1 MDKSI
6 RATSPG
12 VSQSQNWTELQFIF
26 TGAAAGSPAVIS
38 PFQSIAAGKVRLLV
52 GNGTGDLL
60 TAAQAL
66 TLVMPNSGQVSAAQQ
81 TVADKLVI
89 WGTDVPAAVDGAR
102 CVAFVVGGLGGL
114 GDVLAVEVEHS
125 VSPAAI
131 ASAQLLRSR
140 ILGPGVTKVSTD
152 SIVYASE
159 GLVFF
164 SEADVLVGSIV
175 LAESDNAPVAGAQIK
190 LRVICRL

>member
-1 MDKSI
+1 MDKSV

-12 VSQSQNWTELQFIF
+12 VSQSQNWTELEFLF

-38 PFQSIAAGKVRLLV
+38 PFQSIAGGKVRLLV
-52 GNGTGDLL
+52 GNATGDLL
-60 TAAQAL
+60 TAAQAAI
-66 TLVMPNSGQVSAAQQ
+66 LVMPNSGQISAVQQ
-81 TVADKLVI
+81 TIADKLVV

-102 CVAFVVGGLGGL
+102 CVAFCIGGLGGV

-125 VSPAAI
+125 VSPLAT
-131 ASAQLLRSR
+131 ASAGLIRSR
-140 ILGPGVTKVSTD
+140 ILGPGVSKVSTD

-159 GLVFF
+159 GLVFW
-164 SEADVLVGSIV
+164 SEADVLCGSFV
-175 LAESDNAPVAGAQIK
+175 LAESDNAPVAGAQVK